1 MSKPPSHSEIKF
13 VEKIYH
19 QFIFADVEKPDTYNL
34 APPTFRTCSHLICL
48 RGSYSSVTF
57 RSTCSLLQIYFKITV
72 LKKFAIFTGK
82 HLCWSIFFNKVA
94 DLVKFLRTAFF
105 VEHLRWLLLN
115 FVWLISFSSISL
127 VYARTNQLLSL
138 SLSEAAANRVFC
150 DFIKK
155 ETLAQEF
162 SCEFYEISKKSF
174 LTELLQP
181 TASAL
186 SFYIFCDLATNY
198 LQLLPAQ
205 QTVCCCLYL
214 KSVLNEIIKQPTF
227 TC

>member
-1 MSKPPSHSEIKF
+1 MQERTNYFLFLFQK
-13 VEKIYH
+13 
-19 QFIFADVEKPDTYNL
+19 QL
-34 APPTFRTCSHLICL
+34 PTEC
-48 RGSYSSVTF
+48 SVT
-57 RSTCSLLQIYFKITV
+57 LL
-72 LKKFAIFTGK
+72 
-82 HLCWSIFFNKVA
+82 
-94 DLVKFLRTAFF
+94 
-105 VEHLRWLLLN
+105 
-115 FVWLISFSSISL
+115 
-127 VYARTNQLLSL
+127 
-138 SLSEAAANRVFC
+138 
-150 DFIKK
+150 KK